1 MDISHRLKKAVDYL
15 KLKEVIATLKD
26 VAVHLDRNPANVIK
40 AINGDKRYLT
50 KPFIADFATVYSD
63 YINEDWL
70 LMGKGEME
78 ADAIPMRPHLE
89 TTAAAGSMVGISEGE
104 YGDNL
109 KEIIP
114 GIPDYDFTITAD
126 GSSMEPRIESGDI
139 LACRIVRD
147 PLNPPLGKVCV
158 IDSKEGWVVKVVK
171 EVKEDYMVLH
181 SINPKY
187 KDYSVDF
194 SAILNIAIVVGM
206 IRVFD

>member
-15 KLKEVIATLKD
+15 KLKEIIATLKD

-89 TTAAAGSMVGISEGE
+89 TTVAAGSMVGISEGE

-158 IDSKEGWVVKVVK
+158 IDSKDGWVVKVIK